1 MKKYLVIG
9 NPIDHSLSPK
19 LHNYWIEQNKIKA
32 SYEKKL
38 LHEEGLKQIINEIEE
53 DKISGINITVPFKKS
68 IIPFLSELTPIAKKT
83 ESVNTVYKKNNKIVG
98 DNTDVGGFK
107 KALENT
113 KYNVRGQKAF
123 ILGAGG
129 VVPSIILGLK
139 EMGIS
144 EITVSNRTK
153 EKSKALKKKY
163 PDLNLVNW
171 GETVSCDIIIN
182 ATSLGLKDEEIR
194 VDFAK
199 IGKNKLFYDVV
210 YNPAKT
216 KFLLNA
222 KKFDHI
228 VENGLMMF
236 VHQARLAFKI
246 WHGVE
251 PSVDDNIIKT
261 LEND

>member
-9 NPIDHSLSPK
+9 NPVDHSLSPK
-19 LHNYWIEQNKIKA
+19 LHNYWIEQNKLKA

-153 EKSKALKKKY
+153 EKSKALKKKI
-163 PDLNLVNW
+163 P
-171 GETVSCDIIIN
+171 
-182 ATSLGLKDEEIR
+182 
-194 VDFAK
+194 
-199 IGKNKLFYDVV
+199 
-210 YNPAKT
+210 
-216 KFLLNA
+216 
-222 KKFDHI
+222 
-228 VENGLMMF
+228 
-236 VHQARLAFKI
+236 
-246 WHGVE
+246 
-251 PSVDDNIIKT
+251 
-261 LEND
+261 